1 MQSHYIIDTSRLD
14 LVREFRTNPLGPHSA
29 ELQRIV
35 TRMRSEA
42 AAGHYV
48 LVERVPH
55 QEWVLGRLAG
65 KRGVDVALLENQVF
79 TSIADAEWAVFK
91 LRWEAITG
99 ETLSVD

>member
-1 MQSHYIIDTSRLD
+1 MQSHYVIDTNRLD
-14 LVREFRTNPLGPHSA
+14 LVGEFKANPLGPHSA

-48 LVERVPH
+48 LVERVPY

-65 KRGVDVALLENQVF
+65 TRGVDVALLENQVF
-79 TSIADAEWAVFK
+79 TSLADAEWAVFK

-99 ETLSVD
+99 ETLKLD